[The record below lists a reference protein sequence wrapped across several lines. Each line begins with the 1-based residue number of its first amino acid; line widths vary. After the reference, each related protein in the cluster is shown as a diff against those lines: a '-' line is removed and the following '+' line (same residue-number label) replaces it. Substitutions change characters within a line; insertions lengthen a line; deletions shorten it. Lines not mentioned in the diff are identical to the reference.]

1 MRIADTGL
9 LEPLSTENPCG
20 EDLEDTQLLASF
32 DAYRIFGQSAP
43 LSDET
48 DWREIRDRSL
58 EALEKS
64 KDFRLLAHLAS
75 ATVRTEGFAAL
86 PETLSVAARWLE
98 SWNSEVFPRV
108 DEDAILRRNALNGL
122 ADRMAVVDGARRAP
136 ILQHAQLGAVSI
148 RDIEIATGQ
157 LVPAEGETAV
167 MDESQLHAL
176 LTASEAE
183 ELQVL
188 STQLDQA
195 VQSLK
200 SIEGAMRDQ
209 GGTDAAPEFD
219 SLSVPLAR
227 TLKLVNDHLSTR
239 APAVGEA
246 AGDAGDS
253 AAAAAGGA
261 IAVGAIRS
269 RDDATRALD
278 AVATFFRT
286 NEPSSPIPLLLERA
300 KRLVAK
306 DFLEVLAELAPEA
319 LAPAKAASGVRD
331 SAGASGD

>member
-9 LEPLSTENPCG
+9 LEPLSAENPCG

-75 ATVRTEGFAAL
+75 AAVRTEGFAAL
-86 PETLSVAARWLE
+86 PETLAIATRWLE
-98 SWNSEVFPRV
+98 SWNNEVFPRV
-108 DEDAILRRNALNGL
+108 DEDAILRRNALNGF
-122 ADRMAVVDGARRAP
+122 ADRMAVVDGVRRAP
-136 ILQHAQLGAVSI
+136 ILKHAQLGPVSI
-148 RDIEIATGQ
+148 RDIEIATGH
-157 LVPAEGETAV
+157 LAKTEEETAS
-167 MDESQLHAL
+167 MDQGQLAAL
-176 LTASEAE
+176 LAASTVED
-183 ELQVL
+183 LQSI
-188 STQLDQA
+188 STQLEQA
-195 VQSLK
+195 VSSLK
-200 SIEGAMRDQ
+200 SIERAMRDQ
-209 GGTDAAPEFD
+209 GGTQAAPEFE

-227 TLKLVNDHLSTR
+227 TLKLLKDHLVTR
-239 APAVGEA
+239 APAPSEASA
-246 AGDAGDS
+246 AGAAGGE
-253 AAAAAGGA
+253 AAAAGGGAVA
-261 IAVGAIRS
+261 IGGIRS

-278 AVATFFRT
+278 AVADFFRT

-319 LAPAKAASGVRD
+319 LGPAKAASGVRD
-331 SAGASGD
+331 SSD

>member
-9 LEPLSTENPCG
+9 LEPLSEESPCG

-75 ATVRTEGFAAL
+75 AAVRTEGFAAL

-98 SWNSEVFPRV
+98 SWSGEVFPRV
-108 DEDAILRRNALNGL
+108 DEDAILRRNALNGF

-136 ILQHAQLGAVSI
+136 ILKHAQLGAVSI

-157 LVPAEGETAV
+157 LAPTEGETAA
-167 MDESQLHAL
+167 MDDSQLHAL

-183 ELQVL
+183 ELQAL
-188 STQLDQA
+188 STQLGQA
-195 VQSLK
+195 VASLK
-200 SIEGAMRDQ
+200 SIESAMRDQ
-209 GGTDAAPEFD
+209 GGSEAAPEFD

-227 TLKLVNDHLSTR
+227 TLKLINDHLSTR
-239 APAVGEA
+239 SPAAGES
-246 AGDAGDS
+246 AGDAGGS
-253 AAAAAGGA
+253 GAAAAGGA
-261 IAVGAIRS
+261 VAVGAIRS

-278 AVATFFRT
+278 AIATFFRT
-286 NEPSSPIPLLLERA
+286 NEPSSPIPLLLDRA

>member
-1 MRIADTGL
+1 MADTGL
-9 LEPLSTENPCG
+9 LDPLSAENPCG
-20 EDLEDTQLLASF
+20 EDLEDSQLLASF

-75 ATVRTEGFAAL
+75 AAVRTEGFPAL
-86 PETLSVAARWLE
+86 PETLSIAARWLE
-98 SWNSEVFPRV
+98 SWSGEVFPRV
-108 DEDAILRRNALNGL
+108 DEDAILRRNALNGF

-136 ILQHAQLGAVSI
+136 ILRHAQLGAVSI

-157 LVPAEGETAV
+157 LAPAEGETAA
-167 MDESQLHAL
+167 MDEGQLNAL
-176 LTASEAE
+176 LTASAQE
-183 ELQVL
+183 ELQAL
-188 STQLDQA
+188 SEQLDQA

-200 SIEGAMRDQ
+200 SIESAMRDH
-209 GGTDAAPEFD
+209 GGTEAAPAFD
-219 SLSVPLAR
+219 PLAVPLAR
-227 TLKLVNDHLSTR
+227 TLSLINDHLATR
-239 APAVGEA
+239 SPAASEA
-246 AGDAGDS
+246 SDS
-253 AAAAAGGA
+253 ADSSVAAAEGGA
-261 IAVGAIRS
+261 VAVGAIRN
-269 RDDATRALD
+269 RQDATRALD

-331 SAGASGD
+331 SADASGD